1 MELIVFMAVCT
12 GSLLI
17 IAGIHYLREKRWEKY
32 NNQMHPQGVDE

>member
-1 MELIVFMAVCT
+1 MGLIVFMAVCI

-32 NNQMHPQGVDE
+32 NESHPALPDA